1 MAFLTKIQSIISSS
15 YQLDFILYAG
25 KFSPHLI
32 FTVFVNE
39 RFQKEAY

>member
-1 MAFLTKIQSIISSS
+1 MAFLTNIQSILSSS
-15 YQLDFILYAG
+15 YQLDFILYAE
-25 KFSPHLI
+25 KFSPQLI